1 MPVPWTGVMFA
12 IWRRGALWRAAI
24 LGRERLMPELI
35 GESNA
40 PGVPGVFAIN
50 TDQSD
55 QAGVGLHAKSRAAAV
70 VGESTT
76 WMGVFGFSESTT
88 GGHGVMGRAVGG
100 GVGAVGEST
109 TGIGVFGSTESGNTA
124 IHGEHKGGGHAG
136 FFIGDVSITQNLTV
150 RGDILLEGADVAE
163 QFQLQESN
171 DIEAGCVVVIA
182 DEHTVALT
190 DRPYDRRVAGVVSGA
205 GNYRPGIVLDRQ
217 EGANR
222 SPLAL
227 SGKVWCKVDAD
238 QSPIE
243 VGQMLT
249 TSLRPG
255 FAMGVTD
262 PAQAFGA
269 VIGKALARMG
279 SGRGL
284 IPILVTLH

>member
-1 MPVPWTGVMFA
+1 MFA

-24 LGRERLMPELI
+24 LATGEVMPELR

-76 WMGVFGFSESTT
+76 WMGVFGFTESTT

-163 QFQLQESN
+163 QFQLQEPN